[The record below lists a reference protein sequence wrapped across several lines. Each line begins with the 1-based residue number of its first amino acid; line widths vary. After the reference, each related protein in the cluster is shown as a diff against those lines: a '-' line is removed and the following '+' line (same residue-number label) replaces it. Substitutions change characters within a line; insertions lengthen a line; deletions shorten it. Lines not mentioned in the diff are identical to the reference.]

1 MKKRGLSPVVASV
14 LLVAIVIV
22 IGLIVFL
29 WFRGISEEAITKFD
43 GTNVKLVCEEADFDA
58 NFAGGII
65 YVSNTGNV
73 PIYKMKAKVFSKTT
87 GSQST
92 EYLGAD
98 GSWPELGINQG
109 GTYSGAFSTPVSGDS
124 ILLVP
129 VLIGK
134 SEKGDKS
141 HTCED
146 RHGLEIIA

>member
-1 MKKRGLSPVVASV
+1 MRKKGLSPVVATV

-43 GTNVKLVCEEADFDA
+43 GTNVKLICEEVEFDA
-58 NFAGGII
+58 SFAGGVI
-65 YVSNTGNV
+65 YVSNSGNI
-73 PIYKMKAKVFSKTT
+73 PIYKMKARIFSDTT
-87 GSQST
+87 GTQST
-92 EYLGAD
+92 EYIGGD

-109 GTYSGAFSTPVSGDS
+109 GTYSGALPTPVSGDN

-129 VLIGK
+129 VLLGS

-141 HTCED
+141 YTCED
-146 RHGLEIIA
+146 RHGLEIVA